1 MLKRFFNNTNHK
13 KNRTMKRIKF
23 LFPAVFIFSISIAQN
38 SKSAIDLN
46 KIKELSKT
54 DGERLVGIY
63 KDIHELGFMET
74 RTAAIVAK
82 ELKALGFEVMTEI
95 GVTGVVGIMK
105 NGEGPIVMYR
115 ADMDCNAVVET
126 TGLPYA
132 SKKTVKKPDGVVV
145 PVMHACGHDA
155 HVTWMLGIAKNMVAL
170 KSQWKGTLIMIGQPS
185 EEPGG
190 GAAAMEA
197 EMYKK
202 GVPEPDYLLGM
213 HTAPAEVGY
222 YLNAAGPRMAGADQF
237 DVTFFGKGGHGSS
250 PHEAIDPI
258 VMAANA
264 IMQYQTVISRNND
277 PQSPAVVTVGS
288 VQSGIDNN
296 VIPASATLKVN
307 TRFFNY
313 KVRDSILG
321 RIERIN
327 RGIAVANGL
336 PKELYPTVTMKGRV
350 SPLTNDKA
358 MVEKV
363 NVALE
368 KLVGPGKNIQGIPPV
383 MGSEDFQHLVINNKK
398 TVYDY
403 LLVGIASKEDSAKA
417 RKEGKMFPY
426 FNHNGDFRVDLSA
439 MEFGAAL
446 GTTALIEMFRK

>member
-1 MLKRFFNNTNHK
+1 MVLICGT
-13 KNRTMKRIKF
+13 I
-23 LFPAVFIFSISIAQN
+23 VAQ
-38 SKSAIDLN
+38 SPIDFN
-46 KIKELSKT
+46 KIKELSNA
-54 DGERLVGIY
+54 DDARLVSIF
-63 KDIHELGFMET
+63 KDIHENPELGFMET

-82 ELKALGFEVMTEI
+82 ELKTLGYTVMTGI
-95 GVTGVVGIMK
+95 GITGVVGILK

-115 ADMDCNAVVET
+115 ADMDCNSVVET
-126 TGLPYA
+126 TGLSYA
-132 SKKTVKKPDGVVV
+132 SKKTAKKADGTEV

-155 HVTWMLGIAKNMVAL
+155 HTTWMLGIAKNMVAL
-170 KSQWKGTLIMIGQPS
+170 KSQWKGTLIMIGQPA

-213 HTAPAEVGY
+213 HTAPLPTGY
-222 YLNAAGPRMAGADQF
+222 YLNEAGPRMAGADQF
-237 DVTFFGKGGHGSS
+237 DVTFYGKGGHGSS

-264 IMQYQTVISRNND
+264 ILQYQTVISRNND
-277 PQSPAVVTVGS
+277 PQAPAVVTVGA
-288 VQSGIDNN
+288 VQAGIDNN
-296 VIPASATLKVN
+296 VIPASATLKLN

-313 KVRDSILG
+313 TVRDSILS

-327 RGIAVANGL
+327 EGIAFANGL
-336 PKELYPTVTMKGRV
+336 PKKLYPTITMKGRV

-358 MVEKV
+358 MVDKINGV
-363 NVALE
+363 LE
-368 KLVGPGKNIQGIPPV
+368 KLVGPGKNIKGLPAV

-403 LLVGIASKEDSAKA
+403 FLVGVASAEDTAKA
-417 RKEGKMFPY
+417 KKEGKMFPY
-426 FNHNGDFRVDLSA
+426 FNHNGDFKVDLKA
-439 MEFGAAL
+439 IPFGTTL
-446 GTTALIEMFRK
+446 GTTALLELFRK